1 MEQNNNVINYSM
13 LINVKDSA
21 NPEQNNNDFNQNDN
35 ELRRTFL
42 EQNAKKDR
50 ELGTIISNM
59 KEKMDQGRQSK
70 ISQPSSNSKVGDNNP
85 FKMANNNN
93 FDNFNTHLFG
103 DNIGNDVDMNNNF
116 LIQSDENINANMN
129 IDNGFFNN
137 NNINSI
143 HSSYN
148 NNNVMDNNNNN
159 ININTSNNLLVKSN
173 HVSKIMNDSNNFN
186 NANLNI
192 VNNPI
197 NISNHSSMMNFG
209 NNNFNNGIINNN
221 LTNHNSKIFNNNNN
235 DIQTINMSNNFINQS
250 NHNSLVIDNNQNNND
265 YNNNFNNNIMNNSIN
280 SINNNM
286 MNFNNNNNKN
296 NMMDFNNNN
305 NMMNFNNNNN
315 MMMNNFNMNNINN
328 MMNNININNS
338 LNEKSINISE
348 NQDDD
353 NINNDNNMNNNLLN
367 DNNDMNDDNND
378 ILNEMKNINKNP
390 IDNNNI
396 SNNINSINI
405 IRENKSKKN
414 SKILDNN
421 ISNTSNTSRKPI
433 KPINLD
439 ANSNNNIFPTPISK
453 DQEKRD
459 TLKKNEIIERHSQMS
474 SFYDYT
480 PGETEGEL
488 IKLLEDI
495 NYYGEISKKEIQK
508 QKSENPNKFI
518 SIEDAEKMGKKT
530 NLRMKNFKNEYFI
543 LSILAKALMSHGCLV
558 VIEKD
563 EPKTEEEIKE
573 INTTLQFLVNG
584 MYNFKKYIF
593 HFDFGNENN
602 KIILKDTNKQGHFNR
617 YLKQKLMQLFNLQ
630 VSDIIMTNPRL
641 DYYFSIT
648 AIIKKAYFNELSE
661 DNLYQELINDETFNK
676 IKEVEKS
683 ILLSGCKLNPHM
695 LDSRGNNKDGGW
707 GLNEQRGGY
716 PYFPPKGWSGYGLR
730 VLDRYD
736 YGDNTWLDYHNYEGE
751 WAVAYH
757 GIGYG
762 LRGNELLFKINNL
775 GFDNIK
781 TGIKQEF
788 KDLKDCFSNEGKN
801 VGEGVYVTPQP
812 ALLDDYCGIFDYDG
826 KKYKIA
832 FMTRVKPGKIRC
844 PEEKDDYWVI
854 NGTDNEIRPYRIL
867 IKEVNN

>member
-103 DNIGNDVDMNNNF
+103 DNIGNDVDNNF

-129 IDNGFFNN
+129 INNGLFNN

-221 LTNHNSKIFNNNNN
+221 LSNHNSKIFNNNNN

-250 NHNSLVIDNNQNNND
+250 NHNSLVIENNQNNND
-265 YNNNFNNNIMNNSIN
+265 YNNNFNNIN
-280 SINNNM
+280 SINNNI
-286 MNFNNNNNKN
+286 MNFNNNNNV
-296 NMMDFNNNN
+296 
-305 NMMNFNNNNN
+305 MNFNNNNMMDIDN
-315 MMMNNFNMNNINN
+315 NKNNMMNNFNMNNINN

-353 NINNDNNMNNNLLN
+353 NINNDNNMNNNLLSE
-367 DNNDMNDDNND
+367 NNDMNDDNND
-378 ILNEMKNINKNP
+378 ILNEMKHINKNP

-459 TLKKNEIIERHSQMS
+459 TLKKNEIIERHSQMT

-707 GLNEQRGGY
+707 GENEQRGGY
-716 PYFPPKGWSGYGLR
+716 PYIPPKGWSGYGLR

-762 LRGNELLFKINNL
+762 LRGNELLFKINNV

-788 KDLKDCFSNEGKN
+788 KDLKDCFSDEGKN

>member
-1 MEQNNNVINYSM
+1 MVENTNAITNSM
-13 LINVKDSA
+13 ILNVKDSA
-21 NPEQNNNDFNQNDN
+21 NPDQNDYDFNQNDI

-42 EQNAKKDR
+42 EQKEKKDR
-50 ELGTIISNM
+50 ELGTIISGM

-70 ISQPSSNSKVGDNNP
+70 ASQFSSNNNSGDNNP
-85 FKMANNNN
+85 FKMENN
-93 FDNFNTHLFG
+93 DNFKSHLFG
-103 DNIGNDVDMNNNF
+103 NNIGVDTDTNNNF
-116 LIQSDENINANMN
+116 LVQSNENINLNNNAN
-129 IDNGFFNN
+129 NGFFLNN
-137 NNINSI
+137 NNNSV

-148 NNNVMDNNNNN
+148 NNYNYNDDNNNNN
-159 ININTSNNLLVKSN
+159 ININNSNNNLLVKSN

-186 NANLNI
+186 NGNLNI

-197 NISNHSSMMNFG
+197 NISNRSSNINFD

-221 LTNHNSKIFNNNNN
+221 PMILSNHNSKIFNNNN
-235 DIQTINMSNNFINQS
+235 DIQNINMPNNFINTS
-250 NHNSLVIDNNQNNND
+250 NHNSLVIDNNLNNNND
-265 YNNNFNNNIMNNSIN
+265 NINLNNINN
-280 SINNNM
+280 INNNM
-286 MNFNNNNNKN
+286 MNCNISNMMSNNDI
-296 NMMDFNNNN
+296 NMMDINNNN
-305 NMMNFNNNNN
+305 NMMN
-315 MMMNNFNMNNINN
+315 NFNMNDNNN
-328 MMNNININNS
+328 MINNINMNNS
-338 LNEKSINISE
+338 LNVKSININE
-348 NQDDD
+348 NKDD
-353 NINNDNNMNNNLLN
+353 NINNDNNMNNNFLN
-367 DNNDMNDDNND
+367 ENNDMNDDNND
-378 ILNEMKNINKNP
+378 ILNEMKNININP
-390 IDNNNI
+390 NDNI
-396 SNNINSINI
+396 SKNKNSINI
-405 IRENKSKKN
+405 INENSSKKN
-414 SKILDNN
+414 TKILDNN
-421 ISNTSNTSRKPI
+421 ISNSSNTSRNQI
-433 KPINLD
+433 KPINTN
-439 ANSNNNIFPTPISK
+439 ANYNNNIFPTPISNFDK
-453 DQEKRD
+453 KEQEKRD
-459 TLKKNEIIERHSQMS
+459 TMKKSEIIERHSQMT

-480 PGETEGEL
+480 PGETDGEL

-495 NYYGEISKKEIQK
+495 NYFGEISKNEIQK
-508 QKSENPNKFI
+508 QKTENPNKFI
-518 SIEDAEKMGKKT
+518 SLEDAEKMGKKT

-563 EPKTEEEIKE
+563 EPKTEEENKE

-602 KIILKDTNKQGHFNR
+602 KILLKDTKKQGHFNR

-630 VSDIIMTNPRL
+630 VNEIIMTNPRV
-641 DYYFSIT
+641 DFYFSIT

-707 GLNEQRGGY
+707 GLNETRGGY

-736 YGDNTWLDYHNYEGE
+736 YGDNSWLDYHNYEGE

-781 TGIKQEF
+781 TGILQKF

-812 ALLDDYCGIFDYDG
+812 AFLDDYCGIFDYDG

>member
-103 DNIGNDVDMNNNF
+103 DNIGNDVDNNF

-129 IDNGFFNN
+129 INNGLFNN

-159 ININTSNNLLVKSN
+159 ININTSTNLLVKSN

-221 LTNHNSKIFNNNNN
+221 LSNHNSKIFNNNNN

-250 NHNSLVIDNNQNNND
+250 NHNSLVIENNQNNND
-265 YNNNFNNNIMNNSIN
+265 YNNNFNNIN
-280 SINNNM
+280 SINNNI
-286 MNFNNNNNKN
+286 MNFNNNNNV
-296 NMMDFNNNN
+296 
-305 NMMNFNNNNN
+305 MNFNNNNMMDIDN
-315 MMMNNFNMNNINN
+315 NKNNMMNNFNMNNINN

-353 NINNDNNMNNNLLN
+353 NINNDNNMNNNLLSE
-367 DNNDMNDDNND
+367 NNDMNDDNND
-378 ILNEMKNINKNP
+378 ILNEMKHINKNP

-459 TLKKNEIIERHSQMS
+459 TLKKNEIIERHSQMT

-707 GLNEQRGGY
+707 GENEQRGGY
-716 PYFPPKGWSGYGLR
+716 PYIPPKGWSGYGLR

-762 LRGNELLFKINNL
+762 LRGNELLFKINNV

-788 KDLKDCFSNEGKN
+788 KDLKDCFSDEGKN